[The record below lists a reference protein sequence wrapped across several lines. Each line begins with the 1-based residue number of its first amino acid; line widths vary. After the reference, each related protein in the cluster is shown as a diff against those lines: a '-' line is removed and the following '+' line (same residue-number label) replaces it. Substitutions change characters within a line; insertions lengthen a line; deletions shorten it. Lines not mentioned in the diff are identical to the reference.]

1 MRKHIVSFTSYTEV
15 VNGRDIFFD
24 KIFMFDT
31 KEAAETFVANTPL
44 INSGL
49 TNETCRY
56 IGVQEVEDPKTQEE
70 FSELGPDDLIDEP
83 LPL

>member
-1 MRKHIVSFTSYTEV
+1 MRKHVVSFTSYTEV
-15 VNGRDIFFD
+15 VNGRDIFFN
-24 KIFMFDT
+24 KVFMFNT
-31 KEAAETFVANTPL
+31 KKAAEEFVANTPL

-56 IGVQEVEDPKTQEE
+56 IGVQEVEDPKQKEE
-70 FSELGPDDLIDEP
+70 FSELGPDDLIDDP